1 MTDITTTPAPDDAPD
16 HWTLPDGL
24 DALVTSLTLRAIV
37 YGQAALQQEI
47 AGGPA
52 TDTMMEEGY
61 KLFAA
66 EAALRECASKMLLTA
81 MAMERPATLL
91 PLGSVPN
98 TIRVRSNDFD
108 KTRDLCGALAR
119 LGFPSLRVYEAAG
132 TSEVQHPVLG
142 LLHITF
148 AHA

>member
-24 DALVTSLTLRAIV
+24 DYLVTTLVLRAV
-37 YGQAALQQEI
+37 AYGQALQAARA
-47 AGGPA
+47 AGE
-52 TDTMMEEGY
+52 DRLLDGY
-61 KLFAA
+61 DLYDA
-66 EAALRECASKMLLTA
+66 EAALRECVSKMLLTA